1 MEHIFLKKKLPP
13 PYLLGYGVHW
23 RLSLNGCLL
32 DTANELDDGVRQTH
46 VMGANRGDACFFFF
60 LQLFFASKRPVCM
73 QAMIEARGCKQR
85 FQSDLSGIPG
95 THYFAILLYSIYSSM
110 ARPTAAVLMT

>member
-46 VMGANRGDACFFFF
+46 VMGANRGDDIK
-60 LQLFFASKRPVCM
+60 S
-73 QAMIEARGCKQR
+73 
-85 FQSDLSGIPG
+85 
-95 THYFAILLYSIYSSM
+95 
-110 ARPTAAVLMT
+110 AVDFYVKIQVKT